1 MIKRH
6 KEQNA
11 ISFTYSKMAQ
21 GDYRDTW
28 KVFRIMAEFVDG
40 YQFLSQFKS
49 SITIFGSA
57 RTKEKSRYY
66 QDARDLAKLLAGLK
80 YEIITGGGPGIMEAA
95 NRGATEAGG
104 ESIGLN
110 IQLPFEQRINDYVK
124 KSTAFYYFFTRK
136 VMLTAPSLAF
146 VAYPGGFGTLDEIFE
161 VLDMME
167 MGYMDKVPFVLV
179 GKEYWEPLFEF
190 LEENAFEKIHSIQSR
205 DLSLVTIVDDA
216 DEAFAIISKKAA
228 RVLSCSLSPQNFHCD
243 TAINWRIFRIMAEV
257 VEGFEF
263 LTGITEDVTIL
274 GTKSIPSSSSYYKA
288 AEKLGKKLA
297 EKKFSVMTGGGSGV
311 MEAANKGA
319 FEADGDS
326 IGIYTKTEDQG
337 RVNPFMNR
345 SLAFS
350 FPFIR
355 KLILTSPSKAFV
367 LFPGGLGTMHQC
379 FEILILLQTQ
389 KMPPVPVILFG
400 KDYWQPLLKFLK
412 NNVFERHHAI
422 TKHDTSLYH
431 VVDTVEQA
439 MNIILKDRKK
449 RKNGSNKNSK

>member
-1 MIKRH
+1 MKRVQQ
-6 KEQNA
+6 QNA
-11 ISFTYSKMAQ
+11 ISFTYNNMAQ

-49 SITIFGSA
+49 SVTIFGSA

-66 QDARDLAKLLAGLK
+66 QDARRLGKLLAGLN
-80 YEIITGGGPGIMEAA
+80 YEVITGGGPGIMEAA
-95 NRGATEAGG
+95 NRGAAEGGG

-110 IQLPFEQRINDYVK
+110 IQLPFEQRINDYVR
-124 KSTAFYYFFTRK
+124 KSIAFYYFFTRK

-167 MGYMDKVPFVLV
+167 MGYMDRVPFVLV
-179 GKEYWEPLFEF
+179 GKEYWEPLFTF
-190 LEENAFEKIHSIQSR
+190 LEENAFEKIHSIQHR
-205 DLSLVTIVDDA
+205 DLSLVTIVDNA
-216 DEAFAIISKKAA
+216 DEAFAVISKNAA
-228 RVLSCSLSPQNFHCD
+228 RVLNCSLSPQNFHCD
-243 TAINWRIFRIMAEV
+243 GAINWRIFRIMAEV

-263 LTGITEDVTIL
+263 LTGIIEDVTIL
-274 GTKSIPSSSSYYKA
+274 GTKSILPSSPYYKS
-288 AEKLGKKLA
+288 AEKLGRRLA
-297 EKKFSVMTGGGSGV
+297 EKKFSVITGGGSGI

-319 FEADGDS
+319 FEANGDS

-345 SLAFS
+345 SIAFS

-367 LFPGGLGTMHQC
+367 IFPGGLGTLNQC
-379 FEILILLQTQ
+379 FEVLILLQTQ

-400 KDYWQPLLKFLK
+400 KEYWKPFLAFLK
-412 NNVFERHHAI
+412 NNVFEQHHAI

-431 VVDTVEQA
+431 LVDSVEDA
-439 MNIILKDRKK
+439 MKIILKARMRRKK
-449 RKNGSNKNSK
+449 G